1 MDRYV
6 AEAAEILAALA
17 RDLAPD
23 LAPAVRTA
31 SREAFVIRAL
41 GEQAMA
47 TLKTWRLL
55 RKLRC
60 STIRITA
67 LVRAVLA
74 LRLNALNRGRA
85 RLIGT
90 FLLY

>member
-17 RDLAPD
+17 PD
-23 LAPAVRTA
+23 LDPAVRTA
-31 SREAFVIRAL
+31 SRKAFVIRAL
-41 GEQAMA
+41 GEQVMA

-74 LRLNALNRGRA
+74 LRLNALNWGRV
-85 RLIGT
+85 RLIDT
-90 FLLY
+90 VLLY